1 MLTSARRSVMRTGTR
16 QILSK
21 TLNYYKL
28 NSNNRRNI
36 ITAYNKY
43 IEALNN
49 KSNRAARNNA
59 RQASTKFVNT
69 MFKMYEKQTAKKRG
83 PVANGISNGVQSSL
97 IYWLPGVMMRKALR
111 PVRRYKS
118 VSVRRL

>member
-1 MLTSARRSVMRTGTR
+1 MLNSARRSVMRIGTR
-16 QILSK
+16 QILAK

-28 NSNNRRNI
+28 NSNNKRNI

-49 KSNRAARNNA
+49 TSNRAARNNA

-97 IYWLPGVMMRKALR
+97 VYWLPGVMMRKALR

-118 VSVRRL
+118 ASART

>member
-1 MLTSARRSVMRTGTR
+1 MRTGTR

-28 NSNNRRNI
+28 NSNNKRNI

-111 PVRRYKS
+111 PVRRYRS
-118 VSVRRL
+118 VPVSRGSVY